1 MNREEIISRLNELH
15 QYSTNISKYNRM
27 LKEIPN
33 REEEIKEWI
42 KEETE
47 KTELI
52 QNEITGPLHQMYR
65 DDMIGKYF
73 CNVSTW
79 STSYNYIML
88 MYVTNT
94 FVEKKSQ
101 YWNYDVI
108 CKQLGE
114 FLYVQ
119 FSKNGELL
127 EIDYT
132 KQTDQFD
139 MKGGYLSS
147 HNIYGILSEGLN
159 GWKEIDYNTYTKII
173 EKYRIS
179 SLTQEIN
186 LETLPNMCTDFKLPE
201 ENK

>member
-1 MNREEIISRLNELH
+1 MNREEIISKLKELH

-33 REEEIKEWI
+33 REDEIKDWI
-42 KEETE
+42 AQDTE
-47 KTELI
+47 KIEQI
-52 QNEITGPLHQMYR
+52 QNEIAGPLHKMYR
-65 DDMIGKYF
+65 KDMIGKYF

-79 STSYNYIML
+79 STDHNYLML
-88 MYVTNT
+88 MYVTDT
-94 FVEKKSQ
+94 FMEKKSQ

-119 FSKNGELL
+119 FSKKGEVL
-127 EIDYT
+127 EVDYT

-147 HNIYGILSEGLN
+147 HNIYGILSEGLI
-159 GWKEIDYNTYTKII
+159 GWKQIDSDTYMKLI
-173 EKYRIS
+173 EKYIPTP
-179 SLTQEIN
+179 LTPEIN
-186 LETLPNMCTDFKLPE
+186 LETLPNMTTDFKLE
-201 ENK
+201 EE